1 MRFRPQPEQASIYD
15 DYFVRQLVPKDHE
28 LLEIDREVDFSFV
41 REEVA
46 DLYSDETGREAID
59 PELLLRLSFL
69 QDIEDFGSRALCTRR
84 PQKAASDLLLRMQ
97 AIDDPSP

>member
-1 MRFRPQPEQASIYD
+1 ME
-15 DYFVRQLVPKDHE
+15 
-28 LLEIDREVDFSFV
+28 
-41 REEVA
+41 REEVFGDVVIYQPQQLVCQEGQGSRRFA
-46 DLYSDETGREAID
+46 PRRPGLETALDRC
-59 PELLLRLSFL
+59 LSLRLSFL

>member
-1 MRFRPQPEQASIYD
+1 MKYRPEPAQNSIYD
-15 DYFVRQLVPKDHE
+15 DYFVRRLVPEDHE

-46 DLYSDETGREAID
+46 DLYSEATGREAID

-69 QDIEDFGSRALCTRR
+69 QTRYNLSGREVIELSL
-84 PQKAASDLLLRMQ
+84 
-97 AIDDPSP
+97 IHI